1 MKYIIRYMIS
11 AAMVFILCVVCF
23 IAGGR
28 YYSKTDIKIVEKEVT
43 KTEYKVVIK
52 EPSLTFEDLNQLNE
66 CYKSPLQFGYR
77 QDDNIFTVYAWDKC
91 KESSVKYEVK
101 TGHNFKLYLTFGLV
115 GLASGLVLYHVLR

>member
-1 MKYIIRYMIS
+1 MKYIIG
-11 AAMVFILCVVCF
+11 AVLVVVLCLACF
-23 IAGGR
+23 MAGGR
-28 YYSKTDIKIVEKEVT
+28 YYSKTDIQIVEKEVT

-66 CYKSPLQFGYR
+66 CYKSPLQFGFR
-77 QDDNIFTVYAWDKC
+77 QDGNIFTVYSWDKC

-115 GLASGLVLYHVLR
+115 GLASGIILYRCLR

>member
-1 MKYIIRYMIS
+1 MDNNMKYIIS
-11 AAMVFILCVVCF
+11 AALAIILCTF
-23 IAGGR
+23 SFLAGGK
-28 YYSKTDIKIVEKEVT
+28 YYSKTDVQIIEKEVT

-66 CYKSPLQFGYR
+66 CYKSPLQFGFR
-77 QDDNIFTVYAWDKC
+77 QDGKIFTVYSWDKC

-115 GLASGLVLYHVLR
+115 GLASGVLLYRVLR